1 MTTRTA
7 DGVEVL
13 RDRRRVFSP
22 DTRHAVPSQ
31 VDAKFR
37 QQRILDHTN
46 HVPLDSLL
54 PSRPSYVPK
63 IPESVKSRA
72 MREKT
77 RAGTDIPM
85 HVTPLRRCSL
95 QAQQKNRDVASDAE
109 EMTALLLRLDLDNV
123 SALHALEGGSQR
135 MSQDEFLA
143 TVVANIHGTST
154 VSMEATVTQLC
165 HLFHKIDHDED
176 GVITWTEFTSFV
188 LESMR
193 GYSEQL
199 LVDGLHEYNKTA
211 ISTPIVVN
219 RGMEAL
225 IQANDSQ
232 CFIGFEQ
239 QSKVFQVYDASRHGQ
254 LVGTSAPCTGGHLV
268 DITTVPPWDYI
279 VASTTST
286 TINFWDGRELLL
298 RQQLPTTE
306 VQTVLR
312 WNDQHKLLYSA
323 STTGLIRAWNC
334 DTLECM
340 GTVNLKTKHSVTD
353 MTFLS
358 PRANAVVASLAP
370 TISIMDISSNKQLHQ
385 LVGHRLGVTC
395 VKYSLAYRYII
406 SAGLDHDVRL
416 WNPYVESSIATLK
429 GHHHQVVGLTWVDGS
444 PEVHSVDDAGF
455 VKIWDLRTYR
465 CIQTLSTVDKHL
477 SSASSNHKSTS
488 AMVYLPDL
496 NRIVLA
502 SSRVDFHDAVL
513 WNASDENALEKET
526 PSMALFMP
534 STLTILTTAG
544 RHVRVWN
551 AQTGQ
556 LTYNLRALVPSTI
569 SAGCYGPGSIGYL
582 GTQTGRVYCLN
593 VVSGTLVRNRAVH
606 SREVSSLVLVEFRD
620 RSVAQRVVSASL
632 DGTCVVSDAETLAP
646 LNTMNHWHGV
656 NGHPATRVVPL
667 DVHPPHDY
675 FVPHPTKAMYSDYA
689 LDCLK
694 RIFAVYDP
702 DKTGETAFSHAAPLF
717 DAVVKLNHR
726 PCQRNESYLAK
737 LLLASSK
744 SPATTLTFVDF
755 LLMVHDTWHGLGY
768 AAADIGCV
776 AVSHQYNVIVTASMD
791 GHFCVWHG
799 SKCEPLASSSRPIG
813 EHTGITAIVFLE
825 PHPIFAVAN
834 DHGGLE
840 LYAIPPHPL
849 RYDCLFRTASPA
861 TIHNIA
867 WCLPRTLVT
876 GDEEGNVAC
885 WRIDG
890 LFEKVSEDDNHTNI
904 SDSRR
909 TAQELMQTKQTLVAK
924 SRRRRRRSTH
934 QYEYTLEGQVSLDAS
949 WSAHIDALCTL
960 YPCNAANQTASHVVT
975 CGWDGFVRVWAL
987 SEERLNPHLDDNV
1000 AWGLTFRH
1008 AVANGKIDVHAEAT
1022 RFLAACDGRPTTAS
1036 PSSPSNSSTL
1046 AKCDPAEGKKLR
1058 AVRRKVFSAGTVR
1071 RLPSDKRTLDNTT
1084 LFEDGEFVI
1093 SPVGTRC
1100 AMRLQEA
1107 LDSLEPTVERG
1118 QREKRMD
1125 PRIQRIQHAL
1135 KVLQP
1140 AQSQRRLRVPTDDA
1154 SIADL
1159 VRGVSTTDQHS
1170 AL

>member
-1 MTTRTA
+1 MSPELCDGDGTYSYASDVWAVGCVLYEMCTLHFPFVAKTTPALVKKICTGDYTPLDRKYSPHLRQLQDDLLAVNPTHRPTVQHILTSAFLRPALECYVSDVVKCGSSKHHADELRTQLHELRLDA
-7 DGVEVL
+7 VWSHVHDQLKPARQSSHPSGTVTSIIPPNPLIPAHNYKLEDDMLQWLENERQRHLVL
-13 RDRRRVFSP
+13 VLGRIKEARCSNNLSP
-22 DTRHAVPSQ
+22 
-31 VDAKFR
+31 R

-199 LVDGLHEYNKTA
+199 LVDGLHE
-211 ISTPIVVN
+211 
-219 RGMEAL
+219 
-225 IQANDSQ
+225 
-232 CFIGFEQ
+232 
-239 QSKVFQVYDASRHGQ
+239 
-254 LVGTSAPCTGGHLV
+254 
-268 DITTVPPWDYI
+268 
-279 VASTTST
+279 
-286 TINFWDGRELLL
+286 
-298 RQQLPTTE
+298 
-306 VQTVLR
+306 
-312 WNDQHKLLYSA
+312 
-323 STTGLIRAWNC
+323 IRAWNC

-406 SAGLDHDVRL
+406 SAGLDHDVR
-416 WNPYVESSIATLK
+416 V
-429 GHHHQVVGLTWVDGS
+429 
-444 PEVHSVDDAGF
+444 
-455 VKIWDLRTYR
+455 R
-465 CIQTLSTVDKHL
+465 
-477 SSASSNHKSTS
+477 ASSNMEAPSRCT

-513 WNASDENALEKET
+513 WNASDENA
-526 PSMALFMP
+526 
-534 STLTILTTAG
+534 
-544 RHVRVWN
+544 
-551 AQTGQ
+551 
-556 LTYNLRALVPSTI
+556 
-569 SAGCYGPGSIGYL
+569 
-582 GTQTGRVYCLN
+582 
-593 VVSGTLVRNRAVH
+593 
-606 SREVSSLVLVEFRD
+606 
-620 RSVAQRVVSASL
+620 
-632 DGTCVVSDAETLAP
+632 
-646 LNTMNHWHGV
+646 
-656 NGHPATRVVPL
+656 L

-755 LLMVHDTWHGLGY
+755 LLVRFRS
-768 AAADIGCV
+768 DIGCV

-825 PHPIFAVAN
+825 PHPIFAIAN

-876 GDEEGNVAC
+876 GDEEGTFVGPLASVQAC
-885 WRIDG
+885 
-890 LFEKVSEDDNHTNI
+890 
-904 SDSRR
+904 
-909 TAQELMQTKQTLVAK
+909 
-924 SRRRRRRSTH
+924 
-934 QYEYTLEGQVSLDAS
+934 
-949 WSAHIDALCTL
+949 
-960 YPCNAANQTASHVVT
+960 
-975 CGWDGFVRVWAL
+975 
-987 SEERLNPHLDDNV
+987 
-1000 AWGLTFRH
+1000 
-1008 AVANGKIDVHAEAT
+1008 
-1022 RFLAACDGRPTTAS
+1022 
-1036 PSSPSNSSTL
+1036 
-1046 AKCDPAEGKKLR
+1046 
-1058 AVRRKVFSAGTVR
+1058 
-1071 RLPSDKRTLDNTT
+1071 
-1084 LFEDGEFVI
+1084 
-1093 SPVGTRC
+1093 
-1100 AMRLQEA
+1100 
-1107 LDSLEPTVERG
+1107 
-1118 QREKRMD
+1118 
-1125 PRIQRIQHAL
+1125 IQH
-1135 KVLQP
+1135 
-1140 AQSQRRLRVPTDDA
+1140 SSRQRRMLAHR
-1154 SIADL
+1154 
-1159 VRGVSTTDQHS
+1159 R